1 MSRLPITK
9 TPKAYVGGAFIRSES
24 ARVYPLKDAA
34 GNFFGNIPQCTRKDL
49 RNAVEAAA
57 KEAGVTITGFVRLE
71 VGEGIEKEADDFAA
85 EVARMNAKG

>member
-34 GNFFGNIPQCTRKDL
+34 GNFFGNIPLVKTHLEKIIWAMILVPGLLVFVGAWRARRKAQTAD
-49 RNAVEAAA
+49 AA
-57 KEAGVTITGFVRLE
+57 KA
-71 VGEGIEKEADDFAA
+71 
-85 EVARMNAKG
+85 